1 MCLTNLF
8 TQSPLQAR
16 TEAAIKHVKNEQGKI
31 RSQQIAF
38 ETGLLDPEMVFRSI
52 GFTNFLSTWLIRQVD
67 PKKSHPSP
75 LAEYVLHYLRD
86 ASFLMALRS
95 RLPLPKDVPMSF
107 RVLPEYIVEDI
118 VDYLFF
124 AVQ

>member
-1 MCLTNLF
+1 M
-8 TQSPLQAR
+8 QAR
-16 TEAAIKHVKNEQGKI
+16 TEAAINHVKNEQGKI
-31 RSQQIAF
+31 RSQQLAF
-38 ETGLLDPEMVFRSI
+38 ETGLLDPEMMFRSI

-67 PKKSHPSP
+67 PKKTHPNP
-75 LAEYVLHYLRD
+75 LVEYVLIFFSGD
-86 ASFLMALRS
+86 KNTFLMVLNC
-95 RLPLPKDVPMSF
+95 RLPLPKEVPMSF